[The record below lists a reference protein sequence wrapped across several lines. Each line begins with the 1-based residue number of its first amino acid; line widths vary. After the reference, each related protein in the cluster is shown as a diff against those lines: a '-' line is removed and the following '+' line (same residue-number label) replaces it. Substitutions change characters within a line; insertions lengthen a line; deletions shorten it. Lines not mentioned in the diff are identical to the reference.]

1 MEASAVL
8 AVNMTF
14 YEPAHNQ
21 WMNVHTVAKHNDRN
35 PKIVSTNYEDLFLAA
50 RQLCSLI
57 AP

>member
-21 WMNVHTVAKHNDRN
+21 WMNVHTVAKHNGRN
-35 PKIVSTNYEDLFLAA
+35 TKIVSTNYKDLF
-50 RQLCSLI
+50 
-57 AP
+57 